1 MTKPNANN
9 ERVKRAYCDYLR
21 EALGRDEATIDR
33 VVGSIARFEASTRNR
48 DFKRFHREQ
57 AVAFKRK
64 LAEAGNTRTGERLSK
79 STVFATVRDLRAF
92 FLWLAREP
100 GFRSHID
107 YGDADYFS
115 LSDKDVA
122 IARARRER
130 DVPSLGQCRRALAAL
145 PADTLLARRDRA
157 LFALALIT
165 AARIGAL
172 ASFRLGH
179 INVADGYVDQDAR
192 TVRTKAA
199 KTFRTF
205 FMPVD
210 DNARS
215 IVTDWVSE
223 LTSDHLWGPTDPLF
237 PKTQMGLATD
247 GGFAPVGILR
257 EGWSSGDRAREIIQG
272 AFSAVGLPK
281 FHPHSIRHAL
291 IRHATTLDLT
301 PEQMKAWSQNLGHTD
316 VLTTLL
322 SYGQVPTH
330 RQGELIHAA
339 AAARVDA
346 GTIDDRALLEA
357 LTARLSSKG
366 VLPGAAP
373 ADPTPQ
379 GRP

>member
-1 MTKPNANN
+1 MTKPNAHN
-9 ERVKRAYCDYLR
+9 ERIKRAYCGYLR
-21 EALGRDEATIDR
+21 DAMGRDEATIDR
-33 VVGSIARFEASTRNR
+33 VVASIARFEASTRNR
-48 DFKRFHREQ
+48 DFKRFRREQ

-100 GFRSHID
+100 GFRSHLD
-107 YGDADYFS
+107 CGDADYFS
-115 LSDKDVA
+115 LSDKDIA

-130 DVPSLGQCRRALAAL
+130 AVPSLDQCRRALAAMS
-145 PADTLLARRDRA
+145 ADTLLARRDRA
-157 LFALALIT
+157 LFALAIIT

-179 INVADGYVDQDAR
+179 INIAEGYVDQDAR
-192 TVRTKAA
+192 TVRTKGA

-223 LTSDHLWGPTDPLF
+223 LTSDHLWGPADPLF
-237 PKTQMGLATD
+237 PKTQIGLAAD
-247 GGFAPVGILR
+247 GGFVPIGILR
-257 EGWSSGDRAREIIQG
+257 EGWTSGDRARDIIQG
-272 AFSAVGLPK
+272 AFSAIGLPK

-301 PEQMKAWSQNLGHTD
+301 PEEMKAWSQNLGHTD
-316 VLTTLL
+316 VLTTFL

-339 AAARVDA
+339 RAPRIDA

-357 LTARLSSKG
+357 LTARLSGKG
-366 VLPGAAP
+366 VSPAAP
-373 ADPTPQ
+373 SD
-379 GRP
+379 

>member
-1 MTKPNANN
+1 
-9 ERVKRAYCDYLR
+9 
-21 EALGRDEATIDR
+21 
-33 VVGSIARFEASTRNR
+33 
-48 DFKRFHREQ
+48 HREQ

-130 DVPSLGQCRRALAAL
+130 DVPSLEQCRRALAAM
-145 PADTLLARRDRA
+145 PADKLLARRDRA
-157 LFALALIT
+157 LFALAIIT

-179 INVADGYVDQDAR
+179 INVTEGYVDQDAR

-210 DNARS
+210 DNA
-215 IVTDWVSE
+215 
-223 LTSDHLWGPTDPLF
+223 H
-237 PKTQMGLATD
+237 
-247 GGFAPVGILR
+247 
-257 EGWSSGDRAREIIQG
+257 
-272 AFSAVGLPK
+272 
-281 FHPHSIRHAL
+281 
-291 IRHATTLDLT
+291 
-301 PEQMKAWSQNLGHTD
+301 
-316 VLTTLL
+316 
-322 SYGQVPTH
+322 
-330 RQGELIHAA
+330 
-339 AAARVDA
+339 
-346 GTIDDRALLEA
+346 
-357 LTARLSSKG
+357 
-366 VLPGAAP
+366 
-373 ADPTPQ
+373 
-379 GRP
+379 